1 MTRSRF
7 RVGISIFAA
16 IVGVVVLTIAFF
28 PWNTLRAPVAH
39 YLSRELARPVTI
51 GKLSVKLGWTLGIRV
66 EDLSI
71 GNAEWSKDPQMAHVR
86 SASAQVRLLSLLGG
100 TPMIPLLE
108 LTEPD
113 VLLER
118 NGDGTPNW
126 IFGEGES
133 APDVRLGSV
142 SIDSGVVRYRDPT
155 LRADV
160 TVKLQSPPVVA
171 GTAPSLRFAGD
182 GSLRS
187 EPFHIDGQGQAVSAV
202 RNIGDPYQLS
212 LHARAGATDV
222 RFVGSVV
229 PSEIESLQGSLQL
242 QGKDLS
248 QLYPFVPLP
257 IPWTPPYKLSGQLVH
272 HGARWSYRQ
281 FKGTVGDSDVG
292 GEAEVDLSQARPLV
306 TADMSSRRLNYK
318 DLGGIVGVP
327 PGDSTSGVKTVE
339 QQRVSAR
346 RAVSTRVLSDQP
358 FELGRLRIVDA
369 DIKFHGTSVA
379 WADAPIDN
387 LSAHVLLKNGILR
400 FAPVDFGISGGHV
413 VASLSLD
420 VNGEMARSDGNIE
433 IRNVELK
440 RIFPKLASPKGTA
453 GRFGGRAVFKS
464 QGNTIAAM
472 AASANGETALIM
484 RGGEASTLALVM
496 TNLDLARA
504 VVLLMQGDE
513 TSQIHCAVG
522 SFKLTDGQMA
532 PQFLVIDTS
541 AVTIYGSGGID
552 FRDEKYDL
560 HLTAS
565 SKKASILALR
575 GPIVVGGTFKT
586 PVIHPEAAAITARVG
601 AAAGLASVAPPLAL
615 LALVDPGGA
624 PDVDCASLVADT
636 KMPRSVS
643 GIRSVPAAKANLA
656 SRER

>member
-1 MTRSRF
+1 MTRARSR
-7 RVGISIFAA
+7 VAIGIVAA
-16 IVGVVVLTIAFF
+16 TLGVVALAIAFF
-28 PWNTLRAPVAH
+28 PWNALRAPLER
-39 YLSRELARPVTI
+39 YLSRELARPVAI
-51 GKLSVKLGWTLGIRV
+51 GSLSVEFGWTLGIRV

-71 GNAEWSKDPQMAHVR
+71 GNAEWSKDPRMAHVR
-86 SASAQVRLLSLLGG
+86 SASARVKLLSLLSG
-100 TPMIPLLE
+100 TPMIPVLE
-108 LTEPD
+108 LTEPE

-118 NGDGTPNW
+118 NSDGTPNW
-126 IFGEGES
+126 IFGDSES
-133 APDVRLGSV
+133 APDVRLGSIN
-142 SIDSGVVRYRDPT
+142 IDSGVVRYRDPT
-155 LRADV
+155 LRADI
-160 TVKLQSPPVVA
+160 TVKLQSPPAVA
-171 GTAPSLRFAGD
+171 DTAPSLHFAGD

-187 EPFHIDGQGQAVSAV
+187 EPFHIDGQGQALSAV
-202 RNIGDPYQLS
+202 RNIGDPYQLV
-212 LHARAGATDV
+212 LHARGGATDV
-222 RFVGSVV
+222 HFAGTVV
-229 PSEIESLQGSLQL
+229 PAQIENLQGTLQL

-272 HGARWSYRQ
+272 HGARWSYRA
-281 FKGTVGDSDVG
+281 FKGTVGDSDLG
-292 GEAEVDLSQARPLV
+292 GEVDVDLSQARPLV
-306 TADMSSRRLNYK
+306 TADLSSRRFNYK

-327 PGDSTSGVKTVE
+327 PGDSASGVKTAE

-346 RAVSTRVLSDQP
+346 RAASARVLSDQP

-387 LSAHVLLKNGILR
+387 LSAHVLLKDGVLR
-400 FAPVDFGISGGHV
+400 FAPLDFGISGGHV
-413 VASLSLD
+413 VGSLSFD
-420 VNGEMARSDGNIE
+420 VNGEIARSEGDIE

-453 GRFGGRAVFKS
+453 GRFGGRTIFKS

-472 AASANGETALIM
+472 AASANGESALIM

-504 VVLLMQGDE
+504 VALLMQGDE
-513 TSQIHCAVG
+513 TSQVHCAVG
-522 SFKLTDGQMA
+522 SFKLANGQMA
-532 PQFLVIDTS
+532 SQFLVIDTS
-541 AVTIYGSGGID
+541 AETIYGSGGID

-560 HLTAS
+560 HLMAS

-586 PVIHPEAAAITARVG
+586 PVIRPEPMAVTARVG
-601 AAAGLASVAPPLAL
+601 VAAGLASVAPPLAL

-624 PDVDCASLVADT
+624 PDIDCASLVADT
-636 KMPRSVS
+636 KMPRSAS
-643 GIRSVPAAKANLA
+643 AISAAPAAKAKLA
-656 SRER
+656 FRRR